1 MCLMAIVTTTPEGR
15 TTLME
20 NVTQLRLGRD
30 GRSLFGV
37 DLFGGQLELPDHR
50 LVEIDFEHG
59 VALVTPT
66 LEVSD
71 GRPDNPRP

>member
-1 MCLMAIVTTTPEGR
+1 MCLMALVTNTPEGR

-20 NVTQLRLGRD
+20 NVTQLRVSQNGS
-30 GRSLFGV
+30 SLFGV
-37 DLFGGQLELPDHR
+37 DLFGSQLELRDHR

-59 VALVTPT
+59 VALVAPT

-71 GRPDNPRP
+71 GRLDCPRP

>member
-20 NVTQLRLGRD
+20 NVTQLRVSQNGS
-30 GRSLFGV
+30 SLFGV
-37 DLFGGQLELPDHR
+37 DLFGSQLELPDHR

-59 VALVTPT
+59 VALVAPT

-71 GRPDNPRP
+71 GRLDYPRP